1 MEAIY
6 GSMAAFALSRYAFR
20 GRDGLFLLFTAGL
33 LFPLNTAALPLFL
46 MLQKIGMND
55 NLLGVAL
62 PEAAFSLPVT
72 IVILRPFMRA
82 IPGELEDAATVDG
95 ATRIRFFLRILL
107 PLSRPALITVGMLA
121 FVTSWNTYLLPLIV
135 LSTPSHFTLPLAV
148 AMFQSQYSTDTAR
161 VFAHTALLVHSFR
174 KLDPRVERVLFAL
187 VANRALAASSK
198 LAAAGWIGGDAH
210 IDGLDE
216 IDEQSCYRAMD
227 YLLTIEPDLAKEAYF
242 QVTDLLNLEVD
253 LLFFDTTST
262 YFETGEADEPVPR
275 DKDGNCAGEG
285 DDAAVKDTGFRTH
298 GKSKD
303 SRDDLPQVVVGMAVT
318 RDGIPVRVWSW
329 PGSTTD
335 TDLIRQVRRDIREWT
350 LSRVVWVADRGFTS
364 QKNRR
369 ALMQG
374 GGGYIIGEKL
384 RSGSAEVK
392 AALSRQGRYA
402 TVRDNMQVKE
412 VSIDSDDRFVLCF
425 NPAQAGRDAAIRA
438 KLVAQLEDAIT
449 GTDTLTAAE
458 RARIEGTLS
467 GKPGLKR
474 FLRTTPSGLLRIDKQ
489 KIRIEAN
496 LDGKYLLRCSDPHLS
511 AEDIALGY
519 KRTLHAPSPVH
530 FRLRAA
536 LPRRWP
542 SQCDQGLSARARRAP
557 GYLPGY
563 PGARRP
569 EWLRPSHLG
578 TRARLPLL
586 QACPARH
593 PVRGAEGGEP
603 EILLEFGVGRLG
615 VEVHVVDRGV
625 PLAGEKAGHPG
636 VRVPESP
643 DGERYALAH
652 RETRLQHLP
661 ELIRLRERGQVVGG
675 HLVGRV
681 VHERADIGLGDG
693 HLQAKAGVPLQVLGH
708 LRAAEPVL
716 RIEVPLVPD
725 SVDRYALGE
734 HLLEP
739 REHRVALGV
748 RAVLAGDVVVVVEE
762 QRVRICLVRPAEGV
776 RDDACPEVRD
786 PEVIR
791 VDRRGIA
798 VGEELVGHVPLPDP
812 AFVARYLG
820 NDVLVQ
826 QVFELGVSTRCG
838 QCVVKPGSAAVMA
851 GLFS

>member
-1 MEAIY
+1 MYVKASSRKTKDGQVIRYLQLAHNEWDARAGVSRTKILHSF
-6 GSMAAFALSRYAFR
+6 GREDELDKDAVKRLVAALSR
-20 GRDGLFLLFTAGL
+20 LLDPAG
-33 LFPLNTAALPLFL
+33 AL
-46 MLQKIGMND
+46 
-55 NLLGVAL
+55 
-62 PEAAFSLPVT
+62 
-72 IVILRPFMRA
+72 
-82 IPGELEDAATVDG
+82 AATSGGDL
-95 ATRIRFFLRILL
+95 ALTS
-107 PLSRPALITVGMLA
+107 SRPVGGTYVLDQLWRRLGLDAVIRRQLA
-121 FVTSWNTYLLPLIV
+121 G
-135 LSTPSHFTLPLAV
+135 
-148 AMFQSQYSTDTAR
+148 
-161 VFAHTALLVHSFR
+161 R

-198 LAAAGWIGGDAH
+198 LAAVGWIGDDAH

-275 DKDGNCAGEG
+275 DKDGSCVEEG

-318 RDGIPVRVWSW
+318 RDGIPVRAWSW

-335 TDLIRQVRRDIREWT
+335 TDLIRQVRRDIRKWT

-449 GTDTLTAAE
+449 GTDSLTAAE

-474 FLRTTPSGLLRIDKQ
+474 FLRTTGGGLLRTDKQ
-489 KIRIEAN
+489 KIRTEAN

-519 KRTLHAPSPVH
+519 KQLLEVERGWRDMKQILDLRPVYHRREDRIRAHVLLCWLALLLIRVAETTAGGPWTWQRIRTELQRLHAVTYTGPAGT
-530 FRLRAA
+530 FRQ
-536 LPRRWP
+536 
-542 SQCDQGLSARARRAP
+542 S
-557 GYLPGY
+557 
-563 PGARRP
+563 
-569 EWLRPSHLG
+569 
-578 TRARLPLL
+578 T
-586 QACPARH
+586 
-593 PVRGAEGGEP
+593 EP
-603 EILLEFGVGRLG
+603 TK
-615 VEVHVVDRGV
+615 
-625 PLAGEKAGHPG
+625 P
-636 VRVPESP
+636 
-643 DGERYALAH
+643 
-652 RETRLQHLP
+652 
-661 ELIRLRERGQVVGG
+661 
-675 HLVGRV
+675 
-681 VHERADIGLGDG
+681 
-693 HLQAKAGVPLQVLGH
+693 
-708 LRAAEPVL
+708 
-716 RIEVPLVPD
+716 
-725 SVDRYALGE
+725 
-734 HLLEP
+734 
-739 REHRVALGV
+739 
-748 RAVLAGDVVVVVEE
+748 
-762 QRVRICLVRPAEGV
+762 QR
-776 RDDACPEVRD
+776 
-786 PEVIR
+786 
-791 VDRRGIA
+791 
-798 VGEELVGHVPLPDP
+798 
-812 AFVARYLG
+812 
-820 NDVLVQ
+820 DVLTALRLDPPKNIIQ
-826 QVFELGVSTRCG
+826 IT
-838 QCVVKPGSAAVMA
+838 PTP
-851 GLFS
+851 